1 MVRGRKPNLVA
12 CTNCRQ
18 AKRACDKHLTF
29 PGPCTRCRDTGRVCS
44 VDPDFRRERRKERLT
59 RVEQEL
65 QEARQGLGATSISNE
80 TSLSNEDASHSP
92 APATT
97 IPRRSTTRPRQTA
110 RRPLLQPDA
119 PPQRAIRGVDLAAQR
134 IKDLL
139 DEFFTNYHP
148 FCPILPDQSRF
159 LDYSNPCPLLFWTVL
174 VTALRGK
181 PEHQA
186 LYSTIAE
193 TVAAM
198 AYDTVQPAAA
208 SFQAMQA
215 LLLLCQWPLPFGKSQ
230 DPSHSF
236 VALATNIGLRMGL
249 HRPRHA
255 GDFAADASNDPETE
269 ILRRKT
275 WAVCFITNLS
285 VNGGLGLPATVQL
298 DQGLLELLA
307 TRPAWLPDLLCH
319 QLHISRHTFNICS
332 SLGCCESSST
342 GLLPAAAPVVRM
354 FETELRALECR
365 YYASWSPVEYI
376 IFLGCRMILYTFA
389 IASHDNDGDNNNDG
403 TADPYLRSSN
413 NNSSS
418 SSGGSFVAIESL
430 SHWLVQGYVAAT
442 ATIQTASR
450 VPEQLFH
457 APSRVQKMVANA
469 VCFLLLL
476 KCSRHHGLVE
486 DSVLSGNLTHGW
498 HILRRLSVAPGDFM
512 ARASMLF
519 ERFITRTA
527 YIDTTTTR
535 DGGQGQV
542 QRTMAF
548 LPIRSRMGA
557 NVALSA
563 VLRIRYCLA
572 NHNNNNSNSNNLNS
586 STLATSTSNSQ
597 GPGHGT
603 AATTDGPTAAVAL
616 DGAQVPPPDS
626 DDLLNNALAGNGPSL
641 DDFNWDELFS
651 EMAGYS
657 SF

>member
-1 MVRGRKPNLVA
+1 MQRHRQGVFRGPGLSTREK
-12 CTNCRQ
+12 
-18 AKRACDKHLTF
+18 KR
-29 PGPCTRCRDTGRVCS
+29 
-44 VDPDFRRERRKERLT
+44 
-59 RVEQEL
+59 
-65 QEARQGLGATSISNE
+65 GLGAASVSNE
-80 TSLSNEDASHSP
+80 PSLSNEDASHSP

-97 IPRRSTTRPRQTA
+97 IPRRSINRPRQTA
-110 RRPLLQPDA
+110 RRPLLRPDA
-119 PPQRAIRGVDLAAQR
+119 PPERAIRGVNLAAQR

-148 FCPILPDQSRF
+148 FCPILPSQERF

-174 VTALRGK
+174 VTALRSK
-181 PEHQA
+181 PEHQP

-255 GDFAADASNDPETE
+255 GDFAADASIDPETE

-285 VNGGLGLPATVQL
+285 VNGGLGLPATIQL

-307 TRPAWLPDLLCH
+307 TKPAWLPDLLCH
-319 QLHISRHTFNICS
+319 QLHISRHTFNISS

-354 FETELRALECR
+354 FETELRTLECR
-365 YYASWSPVEYI
+365 YYASWSPIEYI

-389 IASHDNDGDNNNDG
+389 IASHDNDDDNNNNNINNDG
-403 TADPYLRSSN
+403 GGSTGGLY

-418 SSGGSFVAIESL
+418 SSGGNFVAIESL
-430 SHWLVQGYVAAT
+430 SHWLIQGYATAT

-457 APSRVQKMVANA
+457 APYRVQKMVANA
-469 VCFLLLL
+469 ACFLLLL
-476 KCSRHHGLVE
+476 KFSRHHGLVE

-512 ARASMLF
+512 ARASILF
-519 ERFITRTA
+519 ERFVTSTA
-527 YIDTTTTR
+527 YVATTTR
-535 DGGQGQV
+535 DGGPGQI

-563 VLRIRYCLA
+563 VLRVRYCLA
-572 NHNNNNSNSNNLNS
+572 NNNNNNINNIHNLNS
-586 STLATSTSNSQ
+586 STLTTSTSNSQ
-597 GPGHGT
+597 GPGPGT
-603 AATTDGPTAAVAL
+603 AATTDGHGLAAAVSL
-616 DGAQVPPPDS
+616 DGAQVPPPDP
-626 DDLLNNALAGNGPSL
+626 DDMMHSALAGGGGPSF